1 MEARYEAAS
10 PDAPTYK
17 MQIARDKDGIWITVS
32 KSGILPR
39 CASTMGNARDD
50 ERNVARSR
58 LRVRADLDETG
69 GGLAPRRE
77 KGRRRK
83 DPRSCA
89 HTKSPLAAR
98 ESRGISGNRHRGWV
112 SVSDNRGTVTIL
124 YRREIRPADLTC
136 VYVRTR
142 AEDEIVILIVLVTG
156 NRFSRARDSIARLFG
171 YTSAMGRLPYMR
183 RPYGKN
189 RPVTSLIHLLLLAT
203 LGY

>member
-69 GGLAPRRE
+69 GGLALRTGRKRE
-77 KGRRRK
+77 GEKI
-83 DPRSCA
+83 PEAA
-89 HTKSPLAAR
+89 HTRNL
-98 ESRGISGNRHRGWV
+98 
-112 SVSDNRGTVTIL
+112 
-124 YRREIRPADLTC
+124 
-136 VYVRTR
+136 
-142 AEDEIVILIVLVTG
+142 
-156 NRFSRARDSIARLFG
+156 
-171 YTSAMGRLPYMR
+171 RLPLVR
-183 RPYGKN
+183 VG
-189 RPVTSLIHLLLLAT
+189 H
-203 LGY
+203 